1 MFISVMYAVHS
12 IFYMFMSDRR
22 ETDLYVNSKDDT
34 NTIYSYSNLECQMH
48 SKSPFLRIM
57 QTDKH
62 HRLIIWVLI
71 LFTSFTMLVTNQ
83 NHCFCSFV
91 LYVYISFTHCQF
103 SGACVTQSGHTLCD
117 PMDCS
122 LAGSSVHGILQAGML
137 EQVAMSSSRGSA
149 HPRVRTQ
156 ASHIAGKFFPSES
169 LTQLILPLF

>member
-1 MFISVMYAVHS
+1 MYAVHS

-91 LYVYISFTHCQF
+91 LYVYISFTHC
-103 SGACVTQSGHTLCD
+103 
-117 PMDCS
+117 
-122 LAGSSVHGILQAGML
+122 
-137 EQVAMSSSRGSA
+137 
-149 HPRVRTQ
+149 
-156 ASHIAGKFFPSES
+156 
-169 LTQLILPLF
+169 